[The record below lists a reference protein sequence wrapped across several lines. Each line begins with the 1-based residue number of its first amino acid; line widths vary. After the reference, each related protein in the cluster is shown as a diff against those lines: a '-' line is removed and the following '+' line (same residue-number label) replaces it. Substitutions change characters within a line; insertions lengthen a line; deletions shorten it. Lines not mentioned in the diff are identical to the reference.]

1 MTTASKT
8 SIVATLGPASSD
20 AAVLES
26 LVRQGVSVLRLNFSH
41 GTFETHA
48 QTLAHISRIRKSLP
62 YEIAVMGDL
71 CGPKIRLGQ
80 VEPQTVLAQNAEVML
95 SAGTAVGTAAQL
107 FTDFEPLVRDVQPG
121 QRILI
126 DDGRLLLQAL
136 EKTAAG
142 IRCRVAVGGPVSSR
156 KGINL
161 PDTRLAIQAI
171 TEKDWQYADW
181 AAENQLDYLA
191 LSFVQRADEIVRLK
205 AYLASKG
212 SGIRVIS
219 KIEKPLAVE
228 NIEAIIRASD
238 AVLIAR
244 GDMGVEMDLAQV
256 PLVQKKITAL
266 CRRLAKPVIVATQVL
281 QSMID
286 NASPTRAEAADIAN
300 AVMDGADAVMLS
312 GETAVG
318 RYPLAAAAALSH
330 ICRTT
335 EQFLEAASSVRAPME
350 TPPEQ
355 IEKAAIAR
363 AVAQMLDEVKCAC
376 IVVWTK
382 TGQMA
387 HLLSKAHPDV
397 PIVSLSANRLLA
409 RQLALCRGVVSIYQ
423 PAVSAYEEWIGLV
436 HRLLLAGS
444 WAAAGDKVLLIPP
457 LELLTAQTSG
467 ALILHTL
474 AK

>member
-1 MTTASKT
+1 MGIVSKT

-26 LVRQGVSVLRLNFSH
+26 LVRQGISVFRLNFSH
-41 GTFETHA
+41 GTLETHA

-62 YEIAVMGDL
+62 YEIAVLGDL

-80 VEPQTVLAQNAEVML
+80 VEPQTVLEQNTEVLL

-126 DDGRLLLQAL
+126 DDGRLVLQAAD
-136 EKTAAG
+136 KTAAG
-142 IRCRVAVGGPVSSR
+142 IRCRVLTGGPVSSR
-156 KGINL
+156 KGVNL
-161 PDTRLAIQAI
+161 PDTRLSIPPI
-171 TEKDWQYADW
+171 TAKDWQDADW
-181 AAENQLDYLA
+181 AIENQLDYLA
-191 LSFVQRADEIVRLK
+191 LSFVQQPDEIIRLK
-205 AYLASKG
+205 EYLASKG
-212 SGIRVIS
+212 SAIRVIA

-228 NIEAIIRASD
+228 HSEAIIRVSD

-256 PLVQKKITAL
+256 PLVQKKIAAL

-300 AVMDGADAVMLS
+300 AVMDGADALMLS

-335 EQFLEAASSVRAPME
+335 ERFLEASGGERASME
-350 TPPEQ
+350 TSPEQ
-355 IEKAAIAR
+355 TEKAAVAR
-363 AVAQMLDEVKCAC
+363 AVAQMLDEIRCAC
-376 IVVWTK
+376 IVVCTK

-397 PIVSLSANRLLA
+397 PVVSLSANRLLA
-409 RQLALCRGVVSIYQ
+409 RQLALCRGVISIYQ
-423 PAVSAYEEWIGLV
+423 PAVSAYDDWIRLV
-436 HRLLLAGS
+436 ERLLLANR
-444 WAAAGDKVLLIPP
+444 WASAGDKVLLIPP
-457 LELLTAQTSG
+457 LDLLTAQTSG

-474 AK
+474 AA